1 MPQSISEYIH
11 NVARLNTHSATQLP
25 PDNVVVPRPTHVLP
39 ATVNETLPAAATN
52 RRTEGHMKKWRQFP
66 SIVAKRRNAKTPDR
80 YYTDYLQQLQSWASI
95 HPYGIRAH
103 YWAITYAKR
112 DLPRVDIIIL
122 WHRRATVAV
131 TACITAALEAV
142 FKDSATLCVAVT
154 TKSKAFRSSVAHRN
168 LER

>member
-1 MPQSISEYIH
+1 MPPKMSC
-11 NVARLNTHSATQLP
+11 LTQYK
-25 PDNVVVPRPTHVLP
+25 
-39 ATVNETLPAAATN
+39 AN
-52 RRTEGHMKKWRQFP
+52 RSHMKRWRQYP
-66 SIVAKRRNAKTPDR
+66 SIVAKRCNAEAPDR
-80 YYTDYLQQLQSWASI
+80 YFTDYQQRLQSWASI

-103 YWAITYAKR
+103 YWAITYANR

-131 TACITAALEAV
+131 TACITAALEAA

-154 TKSKAFRSSVAHRN
+154 TESKAFRSIVAHRT